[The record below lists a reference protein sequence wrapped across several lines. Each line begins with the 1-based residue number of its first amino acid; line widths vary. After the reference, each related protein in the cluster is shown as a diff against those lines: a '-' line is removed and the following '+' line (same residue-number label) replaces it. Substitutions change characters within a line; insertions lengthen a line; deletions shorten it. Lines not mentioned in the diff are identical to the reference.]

1 MLSLSN
7 IFGAIRTKRMRGVG
21 TSHVQGEREAI
32 SCRILVRK
40 IEEKGILEDYV
51 AWIHEALVRDNIQ
64 SLLNRVMQFCGL
76 MHGG

>member
-1 MLSLSN
+1 MWEL
-7 IFGAIRTKRMRGVG
+7 RTYK
-21 TSHVQGEREAI
+21 EREK
-32 SCRILVRK
+32 RYLVGYWWK